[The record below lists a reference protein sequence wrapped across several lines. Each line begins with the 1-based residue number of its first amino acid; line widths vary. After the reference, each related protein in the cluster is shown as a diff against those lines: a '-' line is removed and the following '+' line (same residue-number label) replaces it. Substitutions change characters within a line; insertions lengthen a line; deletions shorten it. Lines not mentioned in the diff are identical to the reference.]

1 MVPVNIT
8 LGALRWHAYDSLS
21 EQRNKVSIPLL
32 AQTEVLELC
41 GKDCLNVLGIGGEYV
56 PDTQKVLIESRDGFS
71 ILGTLSINAAL
82 DVVWNFV
89 FLVGR
94 DHSRHVANALEVH
107 DVEFGCRLAAQPL
120 GLIAV
125 IALSEK
131 ERNKLVQD
139 KRSACPEGKENG
151 VVHDVCQD
159 SRRRVSALG
168 GDRSSESLDWSHRD
182 GVNQVAAS
190 NLMAISHLPHRAL
203 LMYAAARICST
214 PCQRFLVMP
223 LILSDPLSAPLAG
236 SNALF
241 DFV

>member
-94 DHSRHVANALEVH
+94 DHSRHIPDALEV
-107 DVEFGCRLAAQPL
+107 DEVELGCGLAAQSL
-120 GLIAV
+120 GFIAV
-125 IALSEK
+125 VAFVEK
-131 ERNKLVQD
+131 ESNELVED
-139 KRSACPEGKENG
+139 ERSACPEGEEYG
-151 VVHDVCQD
+151 VVHDVCQ
-159 SRRRVSALG
+159 SPRRRVPVLEG
-168 GDRSSESLDWSHRD
+168 NGRSP
-182 GVNQVAAS
+182 V
-190 NLMAISHLPHRAL
+190 
-203 LMYAAARICST
+203 
-214 PCQRFLVMP
+214 
-223 LILSDPLSAPLAG
+223 
-236 SNALF
+236 
-241 DFV
+241 